1 MEEVRQWCA
10 RYKGMLILLG
20 VIGVMLAPLLW
31 PFFLAIIFQGACV
44 VAPILIVGAV
54 VKKTRRERADEQKR
68 NRKYPN
74 EEKADFH
81 ASEAV
86 SAGEN
91 EKGAAAQAD
100 SVPERSWETG
110 KEQRKSL
117 VKDWKTEKAQGEN
130 LIKGNHGMS
139 DAFCLALIWYELEGR
154 ERIFRYRKKLEREGI
169 HQFSISPEGICSVRE
184 ENRYRRIG
192 ALRAYPGRE
201 TKLLIRELR
210 KDHIRAAQKGKFLW
224 LSWEIGRAHV

>member
-20 VIGVMLAPLLW
+20 VIGMMLAPFLW

-44 VAPILIVGAV
+44 AAPVLIVGAV
-54 VKKTRRERADEQKR
+54 VKKTRRERTDEQKR
-68 NRKYPN
+68 NRKYSN

-81 ASEAV
+81 TSEAV

-110 KEQRKSL
+110 K
-117 VKDWKTEKAQGEN
+117 AQGEN
-130 LIKGNHGMS
+130 PIRGNHGMS
-139 DAFCLALIWYELEGR
+139 DASCLALIWYELEGR
-154 ERIFRYRKKLEREGI
+154 ERIFRYKKKLEREGI

-224 LSWEIGRAHV
+224 LSWGKAGLR